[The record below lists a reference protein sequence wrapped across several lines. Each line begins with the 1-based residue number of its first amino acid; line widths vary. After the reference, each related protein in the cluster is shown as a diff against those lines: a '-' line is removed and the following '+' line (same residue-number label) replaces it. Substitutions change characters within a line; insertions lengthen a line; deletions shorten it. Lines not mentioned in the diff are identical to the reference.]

1 MGTSEW
7 FMLGLTIVDSLDT
20 LWLMNMK
27 KEYKEARDW
36 VESDLSF
43 GRRVPVNLFET
54 TVGWIQL
61 SPRGFFNSN
70 MDSNHSLEISENP
83 IRNQKSR
90 TPKPEIPFEK

>member
-1 MGTSEW
+1 
-7 FMLGLTIVDSLDT
+7 MLGLTIVDSLDT

-54 TVGWIQL
+54 TVGSIQ
-61 SPRGFFNSN
+61 
-70 MDSNHSLEISENP
+70 
-83 IRNQKSR
+83 
-90 TPKPEIPFEK
+90 